1 MKESMNDAKKVT
13 PLSIEE
19 LMEMSYKDLLKLTKK
34 KTTDEVTKRR
44 AWKILRI
51 MRNSFFTGMKRA
63 YAEYAER
70 SRGND

>member
-44 AWKILRI
+44 AWNPENYEKQLLHRYEESIRRI
-51 MRNSFFTGMKRA
+51 R
-63 YAEYAER
+63 
-70 SRGND
+70 